1 MNLKWP
7 SKDINNLMPWYII
20 LWRIPF
26 LFLSMLG
33 LACAYYSLLLGF
45 GKEHAKR
52 EVPYFI

>member
-7 SKDINNLMPWYII
+7 SKHTNNLMPWYII

-26 LFLSMLG
+26 LLLSMLG
-33 LACAYYSLLLGF
+33 LAFAYYSLRLGF
-45 GKEHAKR
+45 GKETANR